1 MQRCALAFVMIAL
14 AAGTVAAQPMAGSP
28 TFATLDRQDG
38 ESRVGAALG
47 WTFFDTNGT
56 GDFSTLRLDVY
67 GHYVSPGG
75 LGAYGLLPVSF
86 VFTDDDTPL
95 FNDNQSATG
104 NVEGGVLYVIRNG
117 LNDFVL
123 RGGITLPT
131 ADDDEGILVNFFGT
145 FPRLTDIA
153 LAYPETFWLRLG
165 VSPIFRTGQFVIRL
179 DGGLDFAV
187 SSDTEEPDPIVR
199 LNVGAGIDTGSV
211 AILGE
216 LVTVGSPGDNNAE
229 SPDPV
234 VFGDEEEDFVHT
246 AAISGRFRLG
256 ALEPG
261 VALGFPLDE
270 DIREGIEFF
279 LIASLQGRI

>member
-38 ESRVGAALG
+38 ESKVGGAIG
-47 WTFFDTNGT
+47 WTFFDDNAFGP
-56 GDFSTLRLDVY
+56 DEDVSAARFDIY
-67 GHYVSPGG
+67 GHFVAPSG
-75 LGAYGLLPVSF
+75 LGGYGQIAFSRTF
-86 VFTDDDTPL
+86 SDA
-95 FNDNQSATG
+95 NDESGIG
-104 NVEGGVLYVIRNG
+104 NVEGGMLYVIRTG
-117 LNDFVL
+117 MHDIVL

-131 ADDDEGILVNFFGT
+131 ADDDEGAFANVFAT
-145 FPRLTDIA
+145 WPRLTD
-153 LAYPETFWLRLG
+153 LAMAVPETFWLRLSA
-165 VSPIFRTGQFVIRL
+165 SPILRAGQFVFRI
-179 DGGLDFAV
+179 DGGIDFAV
-187 SSDTEEPDPIVR
+187 SSDGEEPDPLGR
-199 LNVGAGIDTGSV
+199 LNIGGGIDTGSV

-216 LVTVGSPGDNNAE
+216 LVTLTSLGD
-229 SPDPV
+229 DDDDLTG
-234 VFGDEEEDFVHT
+234 GDEDFLHT

-270 DIREGIEFF
+270 DVREGIEFF